1 MPALKGSPVVL
12 MSDTHCQEA
21 PQGIQQSEVTR
32 TRPGISSL
40 RGPSQNLPGTSRNR
54 SNPAMIGNSSLGEH
68 PKPPQVPQRQPRSS
82 LDATASCLSHT
93 TLVTS
98 DDAQCRIPRELK
110 SPTAL
115 SLKRRLS
122 SPRPRRNTD
131 AEPIGLIRALCRC
144 KTTRYHPAVTP
155 GLSPRLSL
163 LLGNPYRTPR
173 QTVPLPGRFPG
184 LQLASSA
191 QQEQP
196 VVTTFG

>member
-1 MPALKGSPVVL
+1 MSAFKGSPVVL
-12 MSDTHCQEA
+12 LSDTHCQEA

-32 TRPGISSL
+32 TRPGTSSL

-110 SPTAL
+110 SPK
-115 SLKRRLS
+115 SH
-122 SPRPRRNTD
+122 SP
-131 AEPIGLIRALCRC
+131 
-144 KTTRYHPAVTP
+144 TT
-155 GLSPRLSL
+155 SRLSL
-163 LLGNPYRTPR
+163 SLSRGAYLPHAHDATPMRSQSVSSVPFIDVKPPDTTLL
-173 QTVPLPGRFPG
+173 
-184 LQLASSA
+184 
-191 QQEQP
+191 
-196 VVTTFG
+196 